1 MSHTDELALT
11 IAEKI
16 ADREGVDSTELHP
29 PLHETIDTD
38 ALESLIE
45 SATRGR
51 AQATVTF
58 AYHGYTI
65 QVDSSGA
72 VRVSKTRSESASTA
86 ADA

>member
-11 IAEKI
+11 IAETV
-16 ADREGVDSTELHP
+16 AAREGVDSTELHP

-51 AQATVTF
+51 ARASVTF
-58 AYHGYTI
+58 AYHGYTVR
-65 QVDSSGA
+65 VDSSGD
-72 VRVSKTRSESASTA
+72 VRVSKTRSEATSTA